1 LNLKV
6 SKYKKIEIRKK
17 TGIEK
22 KRKMPE
28 LAPWAEF
35 PFHCGPTTNRRAPRI
50 ADVWAPQTRF
60 LHNYARPM

>member
-1 LNLKV
+1 MKLELNLNLKV
-6 SKYKKIEIRKK
+6 SKYKKIEIRKRK

-35 PFHCGPTTNRRAPRI
+35 PFPCGP
-50 ADVWAPQTRF
+50 
-60 LHNYARPM
+60 